1 MQQMAFH
8 KKQWNDE
15 FKCLSIKTIVLI
27 FRTRTKKNAIR
38 SLNEKNISIR
48 FIDKSRQW
56 HGK

>member
-15 FKCLSIKTIVLI
+15 FKCLSIKIVLI

-38 SLNEKNISIR
+38 SLNEKNISTR